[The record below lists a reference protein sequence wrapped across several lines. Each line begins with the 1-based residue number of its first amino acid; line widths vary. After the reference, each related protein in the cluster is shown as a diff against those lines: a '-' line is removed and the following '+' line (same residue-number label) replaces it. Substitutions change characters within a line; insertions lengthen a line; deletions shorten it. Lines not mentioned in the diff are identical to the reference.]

1 MTRIKHCPSSGGWVV
16 TYTPLTSP
24 SSTGRDPTQQQQQP
38 QQQQQQQQAGEGEQK
53 GQQEEEVHH
62 TEELHLYCQYVV
74 LATGSPA
81 TPRVPDIKVI
91 GGQDMTGVVER
102 L

>member
-1 MTRIKHCPSSGGWVV
+1 
-16 TYTPLTSP
+16 
-24 SSTGRDPTQQQQQP
+24 
-38 QQQQQQQQAGEGEQK
+38 
-53 GQQEEEVHH
+53 VHH